1 MDIFVILKDNY
12 FIPRAFILLNF
23 MADKLNMKKIF
34 TLFAIGMLIAISSE
48 AKSIN
53 KLNFVSI
60 NTIVDSIPPQF
71 PGGDKAWIDY
81 LNIKLDY
88 NIPVNNG
95 APVGQYRINY
105 KFNIDKEGK
114 ITDLIFENDPGYGI
128 KQEVTR
134 VLKYKNLPKWTPAL
148 VNGEP
153 IVHEIKHFLIF
164 IVSED

>member
-1 MDIFVILKDNY
+1 MDVFVILRNNY
-12 FIPRAFILLNF
+12 LIPWAFILLTF
-23 MADKLNMKKIF
+23 MANKLNMKKIF
-34 TLFAIGMLIAISSE
+34 SLFIIGMLFANSTE
-48 AKSIN
+48 AKSTN
-53 KLNFVSI
+53 NLNFINIYTSI
-60 NTIVDSIPPQF
+60 DSIPPQF

-148 VNGEP
+148 INGEP
-153 IVHEIKHFLIF
+153 VVHEIKHFLIF